1 MVLPLKLWT
10 RIDDIFYPLS
20 CGHIWKCIIS
30 NINLSSEFDTNSIAI
45 GLSEELSR
53 GQLLKSSKYNVWG
66 TWPAGH
72 IEEEDN

>member
-1 MVLPLKLWT
+1 MT
-10 RIDDIFYPLS
+10 FSILS
-20 CGHIWKCIIS
+20 LVGTFGSALYVS

-45 GLSEELSR
+45 GLSEEPSR